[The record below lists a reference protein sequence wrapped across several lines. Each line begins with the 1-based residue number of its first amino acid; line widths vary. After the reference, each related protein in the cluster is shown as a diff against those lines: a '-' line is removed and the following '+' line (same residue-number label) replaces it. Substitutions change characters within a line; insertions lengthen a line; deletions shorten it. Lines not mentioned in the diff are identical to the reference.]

1 MQVRCQ
7 YVRTLEH
14 ERTVADEFRQ
24 LHDKDKIENFGDEY
38 GEENEEAE
46 LQQYFCQGESENF
59 FCEDSDQ
66 SNWVI

>member
-1 MQVRCQ
+1 
-7 YVRTLEH
+7 
-14 ERTVADEFRQ
+14 

-46 LQQYFCQGESENF
+46 LQQYFCEGESENF

>member
-1 MQVRCQ
+1 
-7 YVRTLEH
+7 
-14 ERTVADEFRQ
+14 

-46 LQQYFCQGESENF
+46 LQQHFCQGEGENF
-59 FCEDSDQ
+59 FCEDSDK